1 MGDSTSARA
10 GTNWAQGSGSGEM
23 GAESLAWGSHPIPHA
38 VSWAEDSGPVEM
50 SRTHFLPSREI
61 DKKPV
66 TRPSA
71 LERQWSTVAAPD
83 GCLTWAGIGKLSRVL
98 MDPVGTPEP

>member
-1 MGDSTSARA
+1 MGLSP
-10 GTNWAQGSGSGEM
+10 
-23 GAESLAWGSHPIPHA
+23 PIPHA
-38 VSWAEDSGPVEM
+38 VSWAEDTGPVEM

-71 LERQWSTVAAPD
+71 LERLVTAAAPD

-98 MDPVGTPEP
+98 MPSCGDT